1 MPDLPRFLA
10 DLPEPQRAR
19 LGFIALVIAM
29 LVTLVVVLRWDAG
42 EPASPRTGNNAALKD
57 ALDRDADRLMF
68 DGDSGTDAARPVRPL
83 ARPLAGDPDFVS
95 SEAYCGGDAGC
106 LRDPSTPRSAEDAS
120 WLKVHG
126 YPGRS
131 RREELAKLDEDA
143 LRRAGARELAAMS
156 VLAERLA
163 AEGRR
168 DEALKVWIGAAQR
181 GSLHAYH
188 GIAALVADD
197 EARGGPR
204 EAAAYLRLA
213 YLLGDHGAAET
224 LYLRQPALQG
234 EALAQVDRRALA
246 LYASFAKFRVP
257 FPRPQ

>member
-1 MPDLPRFLA
+1 MPGLPPFLA
-10 DLPEPQRAR
+10 RLPEPQRAR
-19 LGFIALVIAM
+19 LGFAALVIAM
-29 LVTLVVVLRWDAG
+29 LVALVAVLRWDAG
-42 EPASPRTGNNAALKD
+42 DAPAAQAGNNAALKD
-57 ALDRDADRLMF
+57 ALNRDADRLMF
-68 DGDSGTDAARPVRPL
+68 DSGADAAQPTRPLSRPLSADPGFVSTDA
-83 ARPLAGDPDFVS
+83 
-95 SEAYCGGDAGC
+95 YCDGDAAC

-126 YPGRS
+126 YPDRS
-131 RREELAKLDEDA
+131 RREELATLDEEA
-143 LRRAGARELAAMS
+143 LRRAGARELAATS

-168 DEALKVWIGAAQR
+168 DEALKVWIAAAQR

-188 GIAALVADD
+188 GIAALVAAD

-213 YLLGDHGAAET
+213 YLLGDHGAAQA
-224 LYLRQPALQG
+224 LYRQQPDLQG

>member
-1 MPDLPRFLA
+1 MPRLPRFLA

-19 LGFIALVIAM
+19 LGFGALVAGM
-29 LVTLVVVLRWDAG
+29 LVALVVVLRWDAG
-42 EPASPRTGNNAALKD
+42 EAPAAQTGNNIALKE
-57 ALDRDADRLMF
+57 ALNRDADRLMF
-68 DGDSGTDAARPVRPL
+68 DSGAGAAQPVPAL
-83 ARPLAGDPDFVS
+83 ARPIAADPGFVS
-95 SEAYCGGDAGC
+95 TEAYCGGDAAC

-126 YPGRS
+126 YPDRN
-131 RREELAKLDEDA
+131 RRVELERLDEDA
-143 LRRAGARELAAMS
+143 LRRAGTRELAAMA

-168 DEALKVWIGAAQR
+168 DEALKVWIAAAQR

-188 GIAALVADD
+188 GIAALVAAD
-197 EARGGPR
+197 EARGGAR

-213 YLLGDHGAAET
+213 YLLGDHGAAQA
-224 LYLRQPALQG
+224 LYRQQPGLQG

>member
-1 MPDLPRFLA
+1 MPGWPRFLA

-19 LGFIALVIAM
+19 LGFGALVAAM
-29 LVTLVVVLRWDAG
+29 LLALVVVLRWDSGDEA
-42 EPASPRTGNNAALKD
+42 PAQTGNNLALKD
-57 ALDRDADRLMF
+57 ALNRDADRLMF
-68 DGDSGTDAARPVRPL
+68 DTAADAAQPTPAL
-83 ARPLAGDPDFVS
+83 ARPLAADPDFVS
-95 SEAYCGGDAGC
+95 PEAYCDGDAEC
-106 LRDPSTPRSAEDAS
+106 LRDTSTPRSAQDAS

-126 YPGRS
+126 YPDRS
-131 RREELAKLDEDA
+131 RRAELATLDEDA

-168 DEALKVWIGAAQR
+168 DEALKTWIAAAQR

-188 GIAALVADD
+188 GIAALVAAD
-197 EARGGPR
+197 EARGGAR

-213 YLLGDHGAAET
+213 YLLGDHGAALA
-224 LYLRQPALQG
+224 LYRQQPGLQG

-246 LYASFAKFRVP
+246 LYASFAKFRMP

>member
-1 MPDLPRFLA
+1 MPRLPRFLA

-19 LGFIALVIAM
+19 LGFAALVIAM
-29 LVTLVVVLRWDAG
+29 LVALVGVLRWDDG
-42 EPASPRTGNNAALKD
+42 EPPSQRAGNNAALKD
-57 ALDRDADRLMF
+57 ALNRDADRLMF
-68 DGDSGTDAARPVRPL
+68 ESDADAAQAPRPL
-83 ARPLAGDPDFVS
+83 ARPLTADPGFVS
-95 SEAYCGGDAGC
+95 LEAYCGGDADC

-126 YPGRS
+126 YPDRG
-131 RREELAKLDEDA
+131 RREEWAKLDEDA
-143 LRRAGARELAAMS
+143 LRRAGARELAAVS

-168 DEALKVWIGAAQR
+168 DEALKAWIAAAQR

-188 GIAALVADD
+188 GIAALVAAD

-213 YLLGDHGAAET
+213 YLLGDHGAAQA
-224 LYLRQPALQG
+224 LYRQQPDLQG